1 MADKYKGIVVQIG
14 GDTTG
19 LSKALASVNKQISGT
34 QKELKQVERLLK
46 LDPTNTKLLEQKQRL
61 LSDAIGETKT
71 KLDALKQANE
81 KAAASAKNY
90 DAWKEKYDPIQTEI
104 DQISKK
110 LEKLRAAQKE
120 LEETGEI
127 DTDAYRNL
135 QSEAVE
141 SAKKLKELKAQAKAV
156 SEEFGNPLSP
166 EMMDSLQRE
175 LIESQQELDRLE
187 KKARQFGS
195 VFSQQMQAAGRKIS
209 EFGDKVGTVGK
220 KLLPLTGAV
229 VGIGAAAV
237 KTGADFDSAMS
248 KVQSLSG
255 ASGQELERLRDAA
268 LEMGETTAFSATE
281 AADALGYMALAG
293 WDSEQSITAL
303 PAVLNLAAASGM
315 ELAQAS
321 DMVTDYLSAFNMEA
335 SDAAYF
341 SDLLAYA
348 QADSNTTAEQL
359 GEAYKNCAAN
369 LNAAGQDVE
378 TVTSL
383 LEAMAQQS
391 LKGSEAGTALSA
403 IMRDITAKMN
413 KGAIKI
419 GDVSV
424 AVQDADG
431 NFRDLTDILTD
442 VQAATEGM
450 GNAQRAAALAATF
463 TADSTKGLNM
473 ILNYGM
479 EAVKGY
485 EESLRGGL
493 GTASQQAEE
502 RLNNF
507 NGQLTLLKSAL
518 DTAAITISDALTPMV
533 AQLVEYV
540 QKAVDWFNSLDEG
553 QQQMAVT
560 IGLVAAAIG
569 PLLMVLDSVISA
581 IGTITTGVGVLSGFL
596 IGTVVPAITGALS
609 GLFAFLM
616 ANPIILIIAGI
627 TAAIVALAALI
638 VNHIDEIKA
647 FLSAFVQ
654 RCADLWDNFVS
665 MSLAQMQ
672 TVKNGIHEAIENIKG
687 IVNGIVEFVNGSFSQ
702 AWESA
707 WNGVKSIFSG
717 IFGGLEALAK
727 APINGIIG
735 LVNSAIDGIN
745 GLIDTVNK
753 LPFANIGNIG
763 TIPFLAKGGVL
774 SSGSAIVGEAGP
786 EILTVSGGRAVVQ
799 PLTGHS
805 AVPALAGGPQFHQT
819 NYFYTHDSLSPYE
832 LSREMEDAVERMKWK
847 LH

>member
-46 LDPTNTKLLEQKQRL
+46 LDPTNIKLLEQKQRL
-61 LSDAIGETKT
+61 LANAIGETKT
-71 KLDALKQANE
+71 KLDALKQAE
-81 KAAASAKNY
+81 KQVQQQFEAGTIGQQQY
-90 DAWKEKYDPIQTEI
+90 DA
-104 DQISKK
+104 
-110 LEKLRAAQKE
+110 
-120 LEETGEI
+120 
-127 DTDAYRNL
+127 
-135 QSEAVE
+135 
-141 SAKKLKELKAQAKAV
+141 
-156 SEEFGNPLSP
+156 
-166 EMMDSLQRE
+166 LQRE
-175 LIESQQELDRLE
+175 IVDAEQKLKSLE
-187 KKARQFGS
+187 KQARQFGS
-195 VFSQQMQAAGRKIS
+195 VFSKQMQVAGSKLS
-209 EFGDKVGTVGK
+209 EFGDKVGAVGQ

-237 KTGADFDSAMS
+237 KTGADFDSAMA

-293 WDSEQSITAL
+293 WDAEQSITAL
-303 PAVLNLAAASGM
+303 PAVLYLAAAADM

-335 SDAAYF
+335 ADAAYF

-348 QADSNTTAEQL
+348 QANSNTTAEQL

-378 TVTSL
+378 TVTSM
-383 LEAMAQQS
+383 LEAMANQG
-391 LKGSEAGTALSA
+391 LKGSEAGTALNA
-403 IMRDITAKMN
+403 IMRDITAQMD

-431 NFRDLTDILTD
+431 NFRDLTDILAD
-442 VQAATEGM
+442 VQKATEGM
-450 GNAQRAAALAATF
+450 GTAQQAAALSTTF
-463 TADSTKGLNM
+463 TADSTKGLN
-473 ILNYGM
+473 LLFNEGM
-479 EAVKGY
+479 GAVAGY

-493 GTASQQAEE
+493 GTASRQAETMLE
-502 RLNNF
+502 NL

-518 DTAAITISDALTPMV
+518 EGAAITIGETLTPMIS
-533 AQLVEYV
+533 QLVEWV
-540 QKAVDWFNSLDEG
+540 QQAVDWFNSLDEG

-560 IGLVAAAIG
+560 IGLVSAAIG
-569 PLLMVLDSVISA
+569 PLLMVLGSVISA
-581 IGTITTGVGVLSGFL
+581 IGTITTGIGVLSGFL

-616 ANPIILIIAGI
+616 ANPVLLIIAGI
-627 TAAIVALAALI
+627 TAAIVALTALV

-735 LVNSAIDGIN
+735 LVNSAIGGIN

-786 EILTVSGGRAVVQ
+786 ELLTVSGGKSIVQ
-799 PLTGHS
+799 PLTS
-805 AVPALAGGPQFHQT
+805 QT
-819 NYFYTHDSLSPYE
+819 NKTNHFGATNIYVYASETQSVNDIAQAV
-832 LSREMEDAVERMKWK
+832 MEKMQHEVQRKEA
-847 LH
+847 LFA

>member
-61 LSDAIGETKT
+61 LANAIGETKT
-71 KLDALKQANE
+71 KLDALKQAE
-81 KAAASAKNY
+81 KQVQQQFEAGTIGQQQY
-90 DAWKEKYDPIQTEI
+90 DA
-104 DQISKK
+104 
-110 LEKLRAAQKE
+110 
-120 LEETGEI
+120 
-127 DTDAYRNL
+127 
-135 QSEAVE
+135 
-141 SAKKLKELKAQAKAV
+141 
-156 SEEFGNPLSP
+156 
-166 EMMDSLQRE
+166 LQRE
-175 LIESQQELDRLE
+175 IVDAEQKLKSLE
-187 KKARQFGS
+187 KQARQFGS
-195 VFSQQMQAAGRKIS
+195 VFSQQMQVAGSKLS
-209 EFGDKVGTVGK
+209 EFGDKVGAVGQ

-293 WDSEQSITAL
+293 WDAEQSTTAL
-303 PAVLNLAAASGM
+303 PAVLNLAAAADM
-315 ELAQAS
+315 DLAQAS

-403 IMRDITAKMN
+403 IMRDITAKMD

-479 EAVKGY
+479 EAVNGY

-502 RLNNF
+502 RLNNL

-518 DTAAITISDALTPMV
+518 DTAGITISDALTPMV

-540 QKAVDWFNSLDEG
+540 
-553 QQQMAVT
+553 
-560 IGLVAAAIG
+560 
-569 PLLMVLDSVISA
+569 
-581 IGTITTGVGVLSGFL
+581 
-596 IGTVVPAITGALS
+596 
-609 GLFAFLM
+609 
-616 ANPIILIIAGI
+616 
-627 TAAIVALAALI
+627 
-638 VNHIDEIKA
+638 
-647 FLSAFVQ
+647 
-654 RCADLWDNFVS
+654 
-665 MSLAQMQ
+665 
-672 TVKNGIHEAIENIKG
+672 
-687 IVNGIVEFVNGSFSQ
+687 
-702 AWESA
+702 
-707 WNGVKSIFSG
+707 
-717 IFGGLEALAK
+717 
-727 APINGIIG
+727 
-735 LVNSAIDGIN
+735 
-745 GLIDTVNK
+745 
-753 LPFANIGNIG
+753 
-763 TIPFLAKGGVL
+763 
-774 SSGSAIVGEAGP
+774 
-786 EILTVSGGRAVVQ
+786 
-799 PLTGHS
+799 
-805 AVPALAGGPQFHQT
+805 
-819 NYFYTHDSLSPYE
+819 
-832 LSREMEDAVERMKWK
+832 
-847 LH
+847 